1 MNKAFAVDARK
12 QFEVTERVCDLLLAQ
27 LMMHK
32 LSYDILKTL
41 EAPLVEAKQRIAEVL
56 HLLAYFIQPISAS
69 VDHCIFYAEC

>member
-1 MNKAFAVDARK
+1 MAEVNFMNKAFAVDARK

-56 HLLAYFIQPISAS
+56 HLLVYFI
-69 VDHCIFYAEC
+69 